1 MIQVKINDDDRR
13 YAVEI
18 LKTKKFGHRSRG
30 FNGSYE
36 KQYTGLIGELTLF
49 RLIGKPQPNYE
60 SGRLDEDIN
69 INGKK
74 VDIKSMAR
82 NVYMQEHYVHNFVAY
97 QKDMPSDV
105 LLFISINKR
114 SGIVQ
119 ICGWLEKEN
128 PLKKFEWGRNPELV
142 VGVVGIAYGLTTRRS
157 GQAEK
162 VITAASTGM
171 LTVYAYKQS
180 LAMGS

>member
-18 LKTKKFGHRSRG
+18 LKTKNFGHRSKG

-69 INGKK
+69 ING
-74 VDIKSMAR
+74 
-82 NVYMQEHYVHNFVAY
+82 
-97 QKDMPSDV
+97 
-105 LLFISINKR
+105 
-114 SGIVQ
+114 
-119 ICGWLEKEN
+119 
-128 PLKKFEWGRNPELV
+128 
-142 VGVVGIAYGLTTRRS
+142 
-157 GQAEK
+157 
-162 VITAASTGM
+162 
-171 LTVYAYKQS
+171 
-180 LAMGS
+180 